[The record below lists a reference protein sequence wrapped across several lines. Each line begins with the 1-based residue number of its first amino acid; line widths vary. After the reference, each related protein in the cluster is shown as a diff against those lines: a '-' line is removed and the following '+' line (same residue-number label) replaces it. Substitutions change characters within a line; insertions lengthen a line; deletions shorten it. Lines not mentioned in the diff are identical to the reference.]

1 MNYEVHLPG
10 GYFSGELLR
19 TPVPGTGVKIALAT
33 DPFSW
38 LRGSPAR
45 AMDHFGE

>member
-1 MNYEVHLPG
+1 VPDVLRRKTLP
-10 GYFSGELLR
+10 R
-19 TPVPGTGVKIALAT
+19 TGVKIALAT

-38 LRGSPAR
+38 LRGGPAR